1 MIITDKHMNRAGKI
15 ILVIIAC
22 LAFVYSTSSYSQER
36 KLGYATPTED
46 IYGTFVSFD
55 NEQILYMYFSDEGDT
70 FKRKSGD
77 IIVEGSF
84 TVEDDYLYVQKYNEE
99 YRLLFFLKGIHLI
112 VMKPENEGPGQAWL
126 FTKRSSYTDKDY

>member
-1 MIITDKHMNRAGKI
+1 
-15 ILVIIAC
+15 
-22 LAFVYSTSSYSQER
+22 
-36 KLGYATPTED
+36 
-46 IYGTFVSFD
+46 
-55 NEQILYMYFSDEGDT
+55 MYFSDKGDT

-84 TVEDDYLYVQKYNEE
+84 TVVDDYQYLQKYKEE

-112 VMKPENEGPGQAWL
+112 EMKPENEGPGQAWL

>member
-1 MIITDKHMNRAGKI
+1 MIINDKDMNAFGKVL
-15 ILVIIAC
+15 LVIIAL
-22 LAFVYSTSSYSQER
+22 LAFMYSTTCYSQER
-36 KLGYATPTED
+36 KIGFATPTED

-55 NEQILYMYFSDEGDT
+55 NEQILYMYFSDKGDT